1 MGAPDDKPPDP
12 PPGRG
17 ALYGDPAAAD
27 VAPSS
32 VLVKK
37 APPRFAG
44 SLHPLLSLYVPL
56 VQAPFGLIATASTG
70 QTMTSVASATSSR
83 PLDADDATQVEL
95 PSTDVEKSAHS
106 ESEEEVKWDA
116 DGVRLVDGVP
126 LVGLRG
132 DDDPLS

>member
-1 MGAPDDKPPDP
+1 
-12 PPGRG
+12 
-17 ALYGDPAAAD
+17 
-27 VAPSS
+27 
-32 VLVKK
+32 
-37 APPRFAG
+37 
-44 SLHPLLSLYVPL
+44 
-56 VQAPFGLIATASTG
+56 
-70 QTMTSVASATSSR
+70 MTSVSSATSSR